1 VRIAT
6 TIGKDITY
14 QFITKQIGDYII
26 KEGRDLVRVIIRVA
40 YRESD
45 LN

>member
-1 VRIAT
+1 VQITT
-6 TIGKDITY
+6 TIGSNITY
-14 QFITKQIGDYII
+14 QFVTKQIGDYMS
-26 KEGRDLVRVIIRVA
+26 KKGRSLVKIIIRVA

>member
-6 TIGKDITY
+6 TIGSDITY
-14 QFITKQIGDYII
+14 QFVTKQIGDYISE
-26 KEGRDLVRVIIRVA
+26 EGRSLVKIIIRVA